1 MSTIVSEWLGIA
13 FFVLVIASALTVSAI
28 GVYKLIQEKS
38 PPGFLPQYLV
48 SSLVPVVILLG
59 GYGVSHFESLVRD
72 SSVALAA
79 LIPLS
84 LSPWL
89 IYKAKQKKGDHE
101 VETETKPPG
110 GTP

>member
-1 MSTIVSEWLGIA
+1 MSTLVSEWLGVT
-13 FFVLVIASALTVSAI
+13 FFILVIASALTVSAI

-48 SSLVPVVILLG
+48 SALVPVVILLG
-59 GYGVSHFESLVRD
+59 GFGVAKFEALVEK
-72 SSVALAA
+72 SATALAL

-89 IYKAKQKKGDHE
+89 IYKVKAKQAGNE
-101 VETETKPPG
+101 IESESKPPEG
-110 GTP
+110 KP